1 MNKPPQDAGIPVLTE
16 IIAAPARAVSPPVF
30 AHIPAPVPPPAQA
43 APELVVEFEAEAVPI
58 AHPPISGWLDE
69 EWTRLEQRISERV
82 LTQLLNRIDT
92 VLEQRIRDSL
102 AASVQQA
109 VEEIRQGLQLTL
121 EDVISDAV
129 AQEIDNFQFS
139 KK

>member
-1 MNKPPQDAGIPVLTE
+1 MSNSPQDSGIPVLTE
-16 IIAAPARAVSPPVF
+16 VIAAPARAIATPEF
-30 AHIPAPVPPPAQA
+30 APIAPSAEAEAEAQFEAQA
-43 APELVVEFEAEAVPI
+43 APVE
-58 AHPPISGWLDE
+58 HPPITGWLDE
-69 EWTRLEQRISERV
+69 EWTRLEQKISERV
-82 LTQLLNRIDT
+82 LAQLLDRIDT

-102 AASVQQA
+102 ASSVQQA
-109 VEEIRQGLQLTL
+109 VQEIRQGLELTL

>member
-1 MNKPPQDAGIPVLTE
+1 MSNSPQDSGIPVLTE
-16 IIAAPARAVSPPVF
+16 VIAAPARAIATPEF
-30 AHIPAPVPPPAQA
+30 APLAPSAEAEAEAEAQIEAQA
-43 APELVVEFEAEAVPI
+43 APVE
-58 AHPPISGWLDE
+58 HPPITGWLDE
-69 EWTRLEQRISERV
+69 EWTRLEQKISERV
-82 LTQLLNRIDT
+82 LAQLLDRIDT

-102 AASVQQA
+102 ASSVQQA
-109 VEEIRQGLQLTL
+109 VQEIRQGLELTL

>member
-16 IIAAPARAVSPPVF
+16 IIAAPARAVPPSAF
-30 AHIPAPVPPPAQA
+30 PPVPPPAQA
-43 APELVVEFEAEAVPI
+43 AAEFEAEAVPI

-109 VEEIRQGLQLTL
+109 VEEIRQSLQLTL